1 LITALPSANGPE
13 GLPIPLLAAGDG
25 MPPLFALLAI
35 MLVSVVLVSL
45 LLLRFQQSLL
55 VAYFCCGIL
64 IANTGIM
71 GHLGAAQSQ
80 EAVQQMA
87 NFGVILLMFVLG
99 LEFSVSELRF
109 LRRYALAGGGSQMA
123 ICLFVTLALARSC
136 GMNWSG
142 SIILAVT
149 LAMSSTAIS
158 LKTLQ
163 DMELSNSRGARFA
176 LGVAI
181 LQDLFIIAFLVLLPL
196 VLGGGNQAPWPQ
208 QLGKLALE
216 GTGFVALAAVS
227 AKWIIPA
234 VLHAVARTR
243 SRELFTLAMMGCCLG
258 LAFVAGLLHL
268 SLALGAFVA
277 GLAVS
282 ETVYKHRILADIL
295 PIKDVFLT
303 LFFVSV
309 GLLIDL
315 RVAMQNVVLILS
327 LTSLLVLAK
336 STVIAG
342 IAWSLGLS
350 NRQSLLGALSL
361 ASAGEFSLLLL
372 QYPGVSKLWSP
383 DMQQS
388 LVAASALSMGLV
400 PALVRLADPISA
412 WLQKRGIGRAR
423 STAASAEAPA
433 RQRAKELDG
442 HAIIC
447 GHGVVGAELNRTLRE
462 NGVPTLVIEMNVDT
476 VRQLIREDQPVLF
489 ADAAHEETWNLARL
503 RSASL
508 VAFTFPDA
516 AAAALALHHV
526 REINPEVCVLAR
538 ARFATDQQRLEG
550 MGVSVV
556 IHDEQEAANAVVTQ
570 AVRLLAEQQR
580 GIDPR

>member
-1 LITALPSANGPE
+1 
-13 GLPIPLLAAGDG
+13 
-25 MPPLFALLAI
+25 
-35 MLVSVVLVSL
+35 
-45 LLLRFQQSLL
+45 
-55 VAYFCCGIL
+55 
-64 IANTGIM
+64 
-71 GHLGAAQSQ
+71 
-80 EAVQQMA
+80 
-87 NFGVILLMFVLG
+87 
-99 LEFSVSELRF
+99 
-109 LRRYALAGGGSQMA
+109 
-123 ICLFVTLALARSC
+123 
-136 GMNWSG
+136 
-142 SIILAVT
+142 
-149 LAMSSTAIS
+149 
-158 LKTLQ
+158 
-163 DMELSNSRGARFA
+163 
-176 LGVAI
+176 
-181 LQDLFIIAFLVLLPL
+181 
-196 VLGGGNQAPWPQ
+196 
-208 QLGKLALE
+208 
-216 GTGFVALAAVS
+216 
-227 AKWIIPA
+227 
-234 VLHAVARTR
+234 
-243 SRELFTLAMMGCCLG
+243 
-258 LAFVAGLLHL
+258 
-268 SLALGAFVA
+268 
-277 GLAVS
+277 
-282 ETVYKHRILADIL
+282 
-295 PIKDVFLT
+295 
-303 LFFVSV
+303 
-309 GLLIDL
+309 
-315 RVAMQNVVLILS
+315 
-327 LTSLLVLAK
+327 
-336 STVIAG
+336 
-342 IAWSLGLS
+342 
-350 NRQSLLGALSL
+350 
-361 ASAGEFSLLLL
+361 
-372 QYPGVSKLWSP
+372 
-383 DMQQS
+383 MQQS

-433 RQRAKELDG
+433 RQRAKELEG